1 LTSQQKTSLYS
12 RSKAN
17 HRLTVGYTY
26 FEEPD
31 RLRNLLDI
39 WKTWP
44 ANLDIFLVDDGSTA
58 FPALEVIQDFHLED
72 WQPTFQLWKCTR
84 NLGFNSHGC
93 RNLIAK
99 YAHTDVIQFMDI
111 DMHMHAPELARLKKM
126 VWEKD
131 YIAHH
136 ICYRTYDQKVV
147 AEPGHLNAF
156 AIHKE
161 LYWKAG
167 GYDESFTGHHWGDRE
182 FLDRIHALPHQKI
195 KTGCSLVLDR
205 KGKHG
210 VVTNTVDKTEY
221 APGDERR
228 FKAPMGPED
237 IKKLKGTVKTRLN
250 FPFIKLKDL

>member
-1 LTSQQKTSLYS
+1 MTSQQKTSLYS

-99 YAHTDVIQFMDI
+99 YAQTDVIQFMDI

-182 FLDRIHALPHQKI
+182 FLERLFRCEHRKVNS
-195 KTGCSLVLDR
+195 SLCVTLDR
-205 KGKHG
+205 KGRHG
-210 VVTNTVDKTEY
+210 KIVDTVKKTEY
-221 APGDERR
+221 EPNEDLSFLCPIDVDE
-228 FKAPMGPED
+228 
-237 IKKLKGTVKTRLN
+237 IKKLRGTVKQRLN
-250 FPFIKLKDL
+250 FPFIKQKDL